1 MVMHEK
7 AAQMQL
13 LRGSSLSNVV
23 GFHSLGRLVVE
34 IPVIIGGTIGL
45 YPFGEIGI
53 LQVDAYGFLC
63 RSEPDGAFRAGC
75 GRQHDGEWIF
85 AVLVDVVGIV
95 FGSDLLCVGFTGSL
109 SSWADGTSVR
119 LSAPAVYWAMMNGF
133 KSLSRFFLGNVLSAN
148 VRVTVNSLPCTD
160 FASGNRMTEEVSVS
174 STAPAGS
181 SMLPRWLAT
190 YCTANALEYVAAP
203 LCCTGT
209 KVSST
214 FST

>member
-1 MVMHEK
+1 MLMHEK
-7 AAQMQL
+7 SRANATIARL
-13 LRGSSLSNVV
+13 FFKECRRISL
-23 GFHSLGRLVVE
+23 FGRLVVE
-34 IPVIIGGTIGL
+34 IPVIIGGAIGL

-63 RSEPDGAFRAGC
+63 RSEPDGTFCAGC
-75 GRQHDGEWIF
+75 GRQHDGEGIF

-95 FGSDLLCVGFTGSL
+95 FGSDLLCVGFTG
-109 SSWADGTSVR
+109 
-119 LSAPAVYWAMMNGF
+119 
-133 KSLSRFFLGNVLSAN
+133 RFLLGQMHFCPVVGSGCILGNDE
-148 VRVTVNSLPCTD
+148 RVQVALQILLRQCVVCKCTGYGK
-160 FASGNRMTEEVSVS
+160 FVALHRLCIGEEVSVS

-203 LCCTGT
+203 LFCTGT